1 MMSRKI
7 LFVDG
12 DQPIMM
18 AVNAMLKGMG
28 HNVQMETSGVD
39 ALNAFMKNPAS
50 FDLIITDV
58 GMPDISGLILAE
70 RLAKVRADIPVL
82 LLTGIE
88 GLAQSKARESGI
100 RWFGMK
106 PLSMT
111 DLADTVEKALAGNS
125 PEQ

>member
-1 MMSRKI
+1 MGRKI

-12 DQPIMM
+12 DQPIMA
-18 AVNAMLKGMG
+18 AVNSMLKDMG
-28 HNVQMETSGVD
+28 HQVQMETSGVD
-39 ALNAFMKNPAS
+39 ALNTFMKNPAS

-111 DLADTVEKALAGNS
+111 DLADTVEKALADVS
-125 PEQ
+125 TKQ